1 MMPRLVAVLSGLL
14 CATNALRPQTRHQFF
29 KRKTSSTPSPRLKAG
44 AALLPAAATASTRD
58 YTPADEDM
66 KGLLSSFTTELDD
79 KEAAAAQKKI
89 DDAKPSKRKSKPSS
103 TPRRRR
109 PRSPPRSP
117 GPAPRRRASRKGRTA
132 HGRRRRRHGYSTL
145 GY

>member
-14 CATNALRPQTRHQFF
+14 CATNALRPQTRHQFLQNVVDAVAAA
-29 KRKTSSTPSPRLKAG
+29 PVAG

-79 KEAAAAQKKI
+79 KEAAAAQKKL
-89 DDAKPSKRKSKPSS
+89 DDAKPLQEKLKAVLKSKFVRP
-103 TPRRRR
+103 TRCFPRDRVG
-109 PRSPPRSP
+109 SI
-117 GPAPRRRASRKGRTA
+117 A
-132 HGRRRRRHGYSTL
+132 
-145 GY
+145 

>member
-1 MMPRLVAVLSGLL
+1 MMLRLATMLSVQL
-14 CATNALRPQTRHQFF
+14 CATNALRPQTRHQFLQNVVDAVAAA
-29 KRKTSSTPSPRLKAG
+29 PVAG
-44 AALLPAAATASTRD
+44 AALLPAAASASTRD

-89 DDAKPSKRKSKPSS
+89 DDAKPLQEKIKAEFDAKKEEAAKPRPGPGVA
-103 TPRRRR
+103 TPRIKKKVERRMGDGGGM
-109 PRSPPRSP
+109 S
-117 GPAPRRRASRKGRTA
+117 
-132 HGRRRRRHGYSTL
+132 GYSTL

>member
-14 CATNALRPQTRHQFF
+14 CATNALRPQTRHQFLQNVI
-29 KRKTSSTPSPRLKAG
+29 KG

-89 DDAKPSKRKSKPSS
+89 DDAKPLQEKIKAEFDAKKEEAAKPRPGPGVA
-103 TPRRRR
+103 TPRIKKKVERRMGDGGGM
-109 PRSPPRSP
+109 S
-117 GPAPRRRASRKGRTA
+117 
-132 HGRRRRRHGYSTL
+132 GYSTL

>member
-14 CATNALRPQTRHQFF
+14 CATNALRPQTRHQFLQNVI
-29 KRKTSSTPSPRLKAG
+29 KG
-44 AALLPAAATASTRD
+44 AALLPVAATASTRD

-89 DDAKPSKRKSKPSS
+89 DDAKPLQEKIKAEFDAKKEEAAKPRPGPGVA
-103 TPRRRR
+103 TPRIKKKVERRMGDGGGM
-109 PRSPPRSP
+109 S
-117 GPAPRRRASRKGRTA
+117 
-132 HGRRRRRHGYSTL
+132 GYSTL

>member
-1 MMPRLVAVLSGLL
+1 MMPRLVAVLSVQL
-14 CATNALRPQTRHQFF
+14 CATNALRPQTRHQFLQNVVDAVAAA
-29 KRKTSSTPSPRLKAG
+29 PLAG

-89 DDAKPSKRKSKPSS
+89 DDAKPLQEKIKAEFDAKKEEAAKPRPGPGVA
-103 TPRRRR
+103 TPRIKKKVERRMGDGGGM
-109 PRSPPRSP
+109 S
-117 GPAPRRRASRKGRTA
+117 
-132 HGRRRRRHGYSTL
+132 GYSTI

>member
-14 CATNALRPQTRHQFF
+14 CATNALRPQTRHEFLQNVI
-29 KRKTSSTPSPRLKAG
+29 KG

-58 YTPADEDM
+58 YTPADQDM

-79 KEAAAAQKKI
+79 KDKKAAQKKI
-89 DDAKPSKRKSKPSS
+89 DDAKPLQEKIKAEFDAKKEEAAKPRPGPGVA
-103 TPRRRR
+103 TPRVKKKVERRMGDGGGM
-109 PRSPPRSP
+109 S
-117 GPAPRRRASRKGRTA
+117 
-132 HGRRRRRHGYSTL
+132 GYSTI

>member
-1 MMPRLVAVLSGLL
+1 MPRLVAVLSGLL
-14 CATNALRPQTRHQFF
+14 CATNALRPQTRHQFLQNVI
-29 KRKTSSTPSPRLKAG
+29 KG

-89 DDAKPSKRKSKPSS
+89 DDAKPLQEKIKAEFDAKKEEAAKPRPGPGVA
-103 TPRRRR
+103 TPRIKKKVERRMGDGGGM
-109 PRSPPRSP
+109 S
-117 GPAPRRRASRKGRTA
+117 
-132 HGRRRRRHGYSTL
+132 GYSTL

>member
-1 MMPRLVAVLSGLL
+1 MMARLVTVLSGLL
-14 CATNALRPQTRHQFF
+14 CATNALRPQTRHQFLQNVVDAVAAA
-29 KRKTSSTPSPRLKAG
+29 PLAG

-89 DDAKPSKRKSKPSS
+89 DDAKPLQEKIKAEFDAKKEEASKPRPGPGVA
-103 TPRRRR
+103 TPRIKKKVERRMGDGGGM
-109 PRSPPRSP
+109 S
-117 GPAPRRRASRKGRTA
+117 
-132 HGRRRRRHGYSTL
+132 GYSTL

>member
-14 CATNALRPQTRHQFF
+14 CATNALRPQTRHQFLQTVI
-29 KRKTSSTPSPRLKAG
+29 KG

-58 YTPADEDM
+58 YTPADQDM

-79 KEAAAAQKKI
+79 KDKKAAQKKL
-89 DDAKPSKRKSKPSS
+89 DDAKPLQEKIKKEFDAKKEEAAKPRAGPGVA
-103 TPRRRR
+103 TPRIKKKVERRMGDGGGM
-109 PRSPPRSP
+109 S
-117 GPAPRRRASRKGRTA
+117 
-132 HGRRRRRHGYSTL
+132 GYSSL

>member
-1 MMPRLVAVLSGLL
+1 MPRLVAVLSGLL
-14 CATNALRPQTRHQFF
+14 CATNALRPQTRHQFLQNVI
-29 KRKTSSTPSPRLKAG
+29 KG

-66 KGLLSSFTTELDD
+66 KGLLSSFTTELGD

-89 DDAKPSKRKSKPSS
+89 DDAKPLQEKIKAEFDAKKEEAAKPRPGPGVA
-103 TPRRRR
+103 TPRIKKKVERRMGDGGGM
-109 PRSPPRSP
+109 S
-117 GPAPRRRASRKGRTA
+117 
-132 HGRRRRRHGYSTL
+132 GYSSL

>member
-1 MMPRLVAVLSGLL
+1 MPRLVAVLSGLL
-14 CATNALRPQTRHQFF
+14 CATNALRPQTRHQFLQNVV
-29 KRKTSSTPSPRLKAG
+29 KG

-89 DDAKPSKRKSKPSS
+89 DDAKPLQEKIKAEFDAKKEEASKPRPGPGVA
-103 TPRRRR
+103 TPRIKKKVERRMGDGGGM
-109 PRSPPRSP
+109 SGNS
-117 GPAPRRRASRKGRTA
+117 TI
-132 HGRRRRRHGYSTL
+132 GY
-145 GY
+145 

>member
-1 MMPRLVAVLSGLL
+1 MPRLVAVLSGLL
-14 CATNALRPQTRHQFF
+14 CATNALRPQTRHQFLQNVI
-29 KRKTSSTPSPRLKAG
+29 KG
-44 AALLPAAATASTRD
+44 AALLPVAATASTRD

-89 DDAKPSKRKSKPSS
+89 DDAKPLQEKIKAEFDAKKEEASKPRPGPGVA
-103 TPRRRR
+103 TPRIKKKVERRMGDGGGM
-109 PRSPPRSP
+109 S
-117 GPAPRRRASRKGRTA
+117 
-132 HGRRRRRHGYSTL
+132 GYSTL

>member
-14 CATNALRPQTRHQFF
+14 CATNALRPQTRHQFLQNVV
-29 KRKTSSTPSPRLKAG
+29 KG

-58 YTPADEDM
+58 YTPADQDM

-79 KEAAAAQKKI
+79 KDKKAAQKKI
-89 DDAKPSKRKSKPSS
+89 DDAKPLQEKIKAEFEQKKEEAAKPRAGPGVA
-103 TPRRRR
+103 TPRIKKKVERRMGDGGGM
-109 PRSPPRSP
+109 S
-117 GPAPRRRASRKGRTA
+117 
-132 HGRRRRRHGYSTL
+132 GYSSL

>member
-1 MMPRLVAVLSGLL
+1 MPRLVAVLSGLL
-14 CATNALRPQTRHQFF
+14 CATNALRPQTRHQFLQNVV
-29 KRKTSSTPSPRLKAG
+29 KG

-66 KGLLSSFTTELDD
+66 KGLLSSFTTELGD

-89 DDAKPSKRKSKPSS
+89 DDAKPLQEKIKAEFDAKKEEASKPRPGPGVA
-103 TPRRRR
+103 TPRIKKKVERRMGDGGGM
-109 PRSPPRSP
+109 S
-117 GPAPRRRASRKGRTA
+117 
-132 HGRRRRRHGYSTL
+132 GYSTI

>member
-1 MMPRLVAVLSGLL
+1 MPRLVAVLSGLL
-14 CATNALRPQTRHQFF
+14 CATNALRPQTRHQFLQNVI
-29 KRKTSSTPSPRLKAG
+29 KG

-89 DDAKPSKRKSKPSS
+89 DDAKPLQEKIKAEFDAKKEEASKPRPGPGVA
-103 TPRRRR
+103 TPRIKKKVERRMGDGGGM
-109 PRSPPRSP
+109 S
-117 GPAPRRRASRKGRTA
+117 
-132 HGRRRRRHGYSTL
+132 GYSSL

>member
-14 CATNALRPQTRHQFF
+14 CATNALRPQTRHQFLQNVI
-29 KRKTSSTPSPRLKAG
+29 KG

-58 YTPADEDM
+58 YTPADQDM

-79 KEAAAAQKKI
+79 KDKKAAQKKL
-89 DDAKPSKRKSKPSS
+89 DDAKPLQEKIKKEFDAKKEEASKPRAGPGVA
-103 TPRRRR
+103 TPRIKKKVERRMGDGGGM
-109 PRSPPRSP
+109 S
-117 GPAPRRRASRKGRTA
+117 
-132 HGRRRRRHGYSTL
+132 GYSSL

>member
-14 CATNALRPQTRHQFF
+14 CATNALRPQTRHQFLQNVVDAVAAA
-29 KRKTSSTPSPRLKAG
+29 PLAG

-89 DDAKPSKRKSKPSS
+89 DDAKPLQEKIKAEFDAKKEEASKPRPGPGVA
-103 TPRRRR
+103 TPRIKKKVERRMGDGGGM
-109 PRSPPRSP
+109 S
-117 GPAPRRRASRKGRTA
+117 
-132 HGRRRRRHGYSTL
+132 GYSTL

>member
-14 CATNALRPQTRHQFF
+14 CATNALRPQTRHQFLQNVI
-29 KRKTSSTPSPRLKAG
+29 KG

-66 KGLLSSFTTELDD
+66 KGLLSSFTTELGD

-89 DDAKPSKRKSKPSS
+89 DDAKPLQEKIKAEFDAKKEEASKPRPGPGVA
-103 TPRRRR
+103 TPRIKKKVERRMGDGGGM
-109 PRSPPRSP
+109 S
-117 GPAPRRRASRKGRTA
+117 
-132 HGRRRRRHGYSTL
+132 GYSSI

>member
-14 CATNALRPQTRHQFF
+14 CATNALRPQTRHQFLQSVI
-29 KRKTSSTPSPRLKAG
+29 KG

-58 YTPADEDM
+58 YTPADQDM

-79 KEAAAAQKKI
+79 KDKKAAQKKI
-89 DDAKPSKRKSKPSS
+89 DDAKPLQEKIKAEFDAKKEEASKPRSGPGVA
-103 TPRRRR
+103 TPRIKKKVERRMGDGGGM
-109 PRSPPRSP
+109 S
-117 GPAPRRRASRKGRTA
+117 
-132 HGRRRRRHGYSTL
+132 GYSSL

>member
-14 CATNALRPQTRHQFF
+14 CATNALRPQTRHQFLQNVV
-29 KRKTSSTPSPRLKAG
+29 KG

-79 KEAAAAQKKI
+79 KEAAAAQKKL
-89 DDAKPSKRKSKPSS
+89 DDAKPLQEKIKAEFDAKKEEAAKPRPGPGVA
-103 TPRRRR
+103 TPRIKKKVERRMGDGGGM
-109 PRSPPRSP
+109 S
-117 GPAPRRRASRKGRTA
+117 
-132 HGRRRRRHGYSTL
+132 GYSTL

>member
-14 CATNALRPQTRHQFF
+14 CATNALRPQTRHQFLQTVI
-29 KRKTSSTPSPRLKAG
+29 KG

-58 YTPADEDM
+58 YTPADQDM

-79 KEAAAAQKKI
+79 KDKKAAQKKI
-89 DDAKPSKRKSKPSS
+89 DDAKPLQEKIKKEFDAKKEEAAKPRAGPGVA
-103 TPRRRR
+103 TPRIKKKVERRMGDGGGM
-109 PRSPPRSP
+109 S
-117 GPAPRRRASRKGRTA
+117 
-132 HGRRRRRHGYSTL
+132 GYSSL

>member
-14 CATNALRPQTRHQFF
+14 CATNALRPQTRHQFLQTVI
-29 KRKTSSTPSPRLKAG
+29 KG

-58 YTPADEDM
+58 YTPADQDM

-79 KEAAAAQKKI
+79 KDKKAAQKKI
-89 DDAKPSKRKSKPSS
+89 DDAKPLQEKIKAEFDAKKEEAAKPRAGPGVA
-103 TPRRRR
+103 TPRIKKKVERRMGDGGGM
-109 PRSPPRSP
+109 S
-117 GPAPRRRASRKGRTA
+117 
-132 HGRRRRRHGYSTL
+132 GYSSL

>member
-14 CATNALRPQTRHQFF
+14 CATNALRPQTRHQFLQNVI
-29 KRKTSSTPSPRLKAG
+29 KG

-58 YTPADEDM
+58 YTPADQDM

-79 KEAAAAQKKI
+79 KDKKAAQKKI
-89 DDAKPSKRKSKPSS
+89 DDAKPLQEKIKKEFDAKKEEAAKPRAGPGVA
-103 TPRRRR
+103 TPRVKKKVERRMGDGGGM
-109 PRSPPRSP
+109 S
-117 GPAPRRRASRKGRTA
+117 
-132 HGRRRRRHGYSTL
+132 GYSSL

>member
-1 MMPRLVAVLSGLL
+1 MMARLVTVLSGLL
-14 CATNALRPQTRHQFF
+14 CATNALRPQTRHQFLQNVI
-29 KRKTSSTPSPRLKAG
+29 KG

-89 DDAKPSKRKSKPSS
+89 DDAKPLQEKIKAEFDAKKEEASKPRPGPGVA
-103 TPRRRR
+103 TPRIKKKVERRMGDGGGM
-109 PRSPPRSP
+109 S
-117 GPAPRRRASRKGRTA
+117 
-132 HGRRRRRHGYSTL
+132 GYSTL

>member
-1 MMPRLVAVLSGLL
+1 MPRLVAVLSGLL
-14 CATNALRPQTRHQFF
+14 CATNALRPQTRHQFLQNVI
-29 KRKTSSTPSPRLKAG
+29 KG
-44 AALLPAAATASTRD
+44 AALLPAAATASTPD

-89 DDAKPSKRKSKPSS
+89 DDAKPLQEKIKAEFDAKKEEASKPRPGPGVA
-103 TPRRRR
+103 TPRIKKKVERRMGDGGGM
-109 PRSPPRSP
+109 S
-117 GPAPRRRASRKGRTA
+117 
-132 HGRRRRRHGYSTL
+132 GYSTL